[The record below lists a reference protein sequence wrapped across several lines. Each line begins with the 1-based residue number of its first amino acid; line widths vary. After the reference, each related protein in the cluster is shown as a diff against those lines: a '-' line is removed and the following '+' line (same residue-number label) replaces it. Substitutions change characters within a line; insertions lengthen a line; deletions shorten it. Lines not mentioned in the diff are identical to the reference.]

1 MITSEA
7 RIEANRKNAAHS
19 TGPRTDE
26 GKERSRQNSYKHG
39 MTGAGIVLSETDA
52 AEVARRSITFA
63 DELGALGDVGH
74 ALARLAALNSVR
86 AERGADQQT
95 AALTQR
101 LRQVEADFVAPE
113 GVDEA
118 TEAKLRNEA
127 VRIATLDTSKEGIL
141 ARKYEVAAERG
152 FYKAIKLLRQM
163 EREGE
168 ALLKAEENERVD
180 AMMASILSRKNE
192 FQKMDDDFDAL
203 CDRMDMPMR
212 TRPANFPQTPAM
224 EGQVDIPMTIGRS
237 R

>member
-19 TGPRTDE
+19 TGPKTDE

-63 DELGALGDVGH
+63 DELGALGDVGN

-95 AALTQR
+95 ASLTQR
-101 LRQVEADFVAPE
+101 LRQVETDFVAPE
-113 GVDEA
+113 GVDEP
-118 TEAKLRNEA
+118 TEAKLRDEA
-127 VRIATLDTSKEGIL
+127 MRVATLDTSKEGIL

-168 ALLKAEENERVD
+168 ALLKAADNERVD
-180 AMMASILSRKNE
+180 TMMASILSRKNDY
-192 FQKMDDDFDAL
+192 QKMDNDFDAL
-203 CDRMDMPMR
+203 CDRMDMPMP
-212 TRPANFPQTPAM
+212 TRPANSPQAPAM
-224 EGQVDIPMTIGRS
+224 VNGVDIPMTIGRP